1 MEGGAMARV
10 RLIGPI
16 DFDLGPAAVPG
27 GSTPT
32 VWTTDPPFT
41 QLGTVTFTAV
51 PLEFDISVEDGAR
64 LATREPTVQ
73 KQAPNSIALHV
84 IVANVGLSRV
94 SRAGMFISFVEQ

>member
-1 MEGGAMARV
+1 MANL
-10 RLIGPI
+10 RLFGPF

-32 VWTTDPPFT
+32 FWTTDPPFT

-73 KQAPNSIALHV
+73 KQAPNMITLH
-84 IVANVGLSRV
+84 R
-94 SRAGMFISFVEQ
+94 

>member
-1 MEGGAMARV
+1 MARL

-16 DFDLGPAAVPG
+16 DFDLGPATDPG
-27 GSTPT
+27 GTTPT

-51 PLEFDISVEDGAR
+51 PLQYDPNTEDGAR

-73 KQAPNSIALHV
+73 KQGPNNIALHV
-84 IVANVGLSRV
+84 IVANVGVNKV

>member
-1 MEGGAMARV
+1 MARF

-64 LATREPTVQ
+64 LATRDPTVQ
-73 KQAPNSIALHV
+73 KQAPNSITLHV
-84 IVANVGLSRV
+84 TVANVGLSTV
-94 SRAGMFISFVEQ
+94 SRAGMFISFIEQ